1 MYIFKMIQ
9 RMKSQSKEILEVAYR
24 NLRCNNFSLLPENVL
39 YSMVVSNEIEIRE
52 AGLKKIISVR

>member
-39 YSMVVSNEIEIRE
+39 YSMVVSDEIEIME

>member
-39 YSMVVSNEIEIRE
+39 YSMVVSNEIEIME

>member
-1 MYIFKMIQ
+1 MYFFKMIQ

-39 YSMVVSNEIEIRE
+39 YIMVVSDEIEIRE